1 MFVPNC
7 SVPKGFPEVCGSR
20 PRQVL
25 TDCRLGNQYAYFSV
39 EGSEAQGERRRV
51 LSHSPG
57 SCRARTRAPTPPRLF
72 PLLLEDPC
80 PRGPDEDATCPL
92 EREGL
97 LFPNIP
103 EF

>member
-7 SVPKGFPEVCGSR
+7 RVPKGFPEVCGSR

-57 SCRARTRAPTPPRLF
+57 S
-72 PLLLEDPC
+72 
-80 PRGPDEDATCPL
+80 
-92 EREGL
+92 L
-97 LFPNIP
+97 LFCLYSLTIFFPGADFP
-103 EF
+103 SVKWAQYLTHCVLMRTHDTA